1 MPDITDLDGVAPEQI
16 AQLLKAATAE
26 QILESFRALGVEQS
40 LDRTFQQMQEAFLP
54 EKAQGVTADIQWT
67 VTDEGQEHTYL
78 ASIGDGKCT
87 IARTKGESPRVG
99 LSTDLVSF
107 IRLIMGQVQGPMMF
121 MQGKLKVT
129 GDLMFAQR
137 FSDFFAQP

>member
-16 AQLLKAATAE
+16 AEILKAATDE
-26 QILESFRALGVEQS
+26 QILESFRAFGVEQS
-40 LDRTFQQMQEAFLP
+40 LDRTFSQMQEHFLP
-54 EKAQGVTADIQWT
+54 EKAQGIAADVQWV
-67 VTDEGQEHTYL
+67 VTDEGQEHPYL
-78 ASIGDGKCT
+78 AKIADGKCAIT
-87 IARTKGESPRVG
+87 REKGDSPRVG
-99 LSTDLVSF
+99 LTTDLVTF
-107 IRLIMGQVQGPMMF
+107 IRLIMGQAQGPMLF